1 MTLEQILTIEAIVQ
15 EGSFKAAADF
25 LHKSQPSISM
35 AIKKLEEEYQM
46 ILFSRDEYRPTLTND
61 GRIFFEKAKSDLK
74 QFRELDT
81 TARQMSRGEEVELRI
96 SIDAVSPVS
105 LILKFLKQFF
115 SNHPLTRL
123 QLSFEVLNGTLER
136 LVDGEVDFAITPM
149 HGRGDWSVDA
159 LKLTKTVIIP
169 VMHADLAKGKKVTD
183 TLLREYNQIILADSS
198 RHTKKMSTG
207 VLEGGKSI
215 TLSEVSFKKEM
226 ILQGLGWGGLPYEMV
241 KNELAKK
248 ILVPIKTPLIREHE
262 MDIFLVRDP
271 KKSLGPVAREL
282 WDRMSCELIKSGSAG
297 GAAVAKK
304 GKK

>member
-35 AIKKLEEEYQM
+35 AIKKLEEEYQV
-46 ILFSRDEYRPTLTND
+46 ILFSRNEYRPTLTNE
-61 GRIFFEKAKSDLK
+61 GRIFFEKAKSVLK
-74 QFRELDT
+74 EFRELET
-81 TARQMSRGEEVELRI
+81 IAHQMSRGEEVELRI

-105 LILKFLKQFF
+105 LILKFLKRFF
-115 SNHPLTRL
+115 SKHPHTRL

-136 LVDGEVDFAITPM
+136 LIDGEVDFAITPM
-149 HGRGDWSVDA
+149 HGMEDWSVDA
-159 LKLTKTVIIP
+159 LALTKTIIIP
-169 VMHADLAKGKKVTD
+169 VMHADLIKGKKVTD
-183 TLLREYNQIILADSS
+183 LLLREYNQIILADSS

-241 KNELAKK
+241 KNELAKN
-248 ILVPIKTPLIREHE
+248 ILIPIKTALIKESE
-262 MDIFLVRDP
+262 MEIFLVRDP
-271 KKSLGPVAREL
+271 KKALGPVAREL
-282 WDRMSCELIKSGSAG
+282 WDKMSCELIWPE
-297 GAAVAKK
+297 KK
-304 GKK
+304 GEQSMNGRKK